1 MWWLMTTGA
10 GMEMTELEKSIAV
23 LFRRK
28 GKDLLTERE
37 FVFSASMDLRWFS
50 PKDAQRLLDA
60 ALTGGYLQKKN
71 GSLLPTFD
79 CDKVEVPLDYRP
91 TKNVLD
97 VKKTA
102 GSKDLFSEIVEDIV
116 RSRSVPKREVVSKV
130 NRKQEVLGID
140 VEPAA
145 LLVACDYGM
154 PVDGS
159 YIERAASEILSRDMH
174 P

>member
-1 MWWLMTTGA
+1 
-10 GMEMTELEKSIAV
+10 MTELEKSVAV

-28 GKDLLTERE
+28 GKELLTERE

-50 PKDAQRLLDA
+50 PKDAQKLLDA
-60 ALTGGYLQKKN
+60 ALTGGYLKKKD

-91 TKNVLD
+91 TKSIFE
-97 VKKTA
+97 VKKPSRST
-102 GSKDLFSEIVEDIV
+102 DLFSEIVESIV
-116 RSRSVPKREVVSKV
+116 KTRSVPKREVVSKV

-159 YIERAASEILSRDMH
+159 YIERAASEVLSRDMH